1 MNDQRNQKLLDIL
14 KRVLL
19 KYGLMKE
26 LEDKINQ
33 AF

>member
-14 KRVLL
+14 KRVLP

-33 AF
+33 VF